1 MTMVGSTECSDARP
15 GGEALS
21 ARWRS
26 LQVISVRCPCAA
38 LSFASL
44 AFSKFHPGEKVLE
57 RAFRHRCAG
66 MFSRALP
73 LRLVEDD
80 VRSAHGTVLKG

>member
-1 MTMVGSTECSDARP
+1 MHGQWAKPRMPD
-15 GGEALS
+15 GGHFES
-21 ARWRS
+21 FRRD
-26 LQVISVRCPCAA
+26 VCAYA
-38 LSFASL
+38 LSFGSL
-44 AFSKFHPGEKVLE
+44 VFSKFHPRKKSLE

-80 VRSAHGTVLKG
+80 VRPTHRTVLKG